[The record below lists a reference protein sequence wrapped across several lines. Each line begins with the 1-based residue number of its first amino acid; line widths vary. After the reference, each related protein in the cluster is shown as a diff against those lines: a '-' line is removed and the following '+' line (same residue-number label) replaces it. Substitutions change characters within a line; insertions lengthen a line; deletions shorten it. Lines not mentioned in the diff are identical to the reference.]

1 MYTTTDAR
9 KTTHVL
15 GLADDASL
23 EQLEHGSNVRMGGL
37 LAAEG
42 LEIPTSTGVYT
53 IWLGTQLLYVGI
65 SWKDPRTTNNKNAKG
80 VFGRLRTYYDGR
92 RTNDFMRSLG
102 DRFITPHLTSVEQ
115 TALAQG
121 TLDLDAKT
129 RTFAHEG
136 LTIRAYACAGDEAR
150 RIESRI
156 RKRGLPAAGLPL
168 FNAVA
173 HG

>member
-1 MYTTTDAR
+1 MYTPTDAR
-9 KTTHVL
+9 TATHVL
-15 GLADDASL
+15 GLADDGPL
-23 EQLEHGSNVRMGGL
+23 EQLEHGPNVRMGGL

-42 LEIPTSTGVYT
+42 REITTSTGVYT
-53 IWLGTQLLYVGI
+53 IWLSIQLLYVGI
-65 SWKDPRTTNNKNAKG
+65 SWKDPRTTNNKHAKG

-102 DRFITPHLTSVEQ
+102 DRFITPHLTSDDQ

-121 TLDLDAKT
+121 TLDLDSQT
-129 RTFAHEG
+129 RTFARER

-150 RIESRI
+150 RLESLI
-156 RKRGLPAAGLPL
+156 RKHGVPTAGLPL

-173 HG
+173 QG

>member
-150 RIESRI
+150 RIESLI
-156 RKRGLPAAGLPL
+156 RKHGLPAAGLPL
-168 FNAVA
+168 FNAVVQ
-173 HG
+173 G

>member
-9 KTTHVL
+9 KAAHLL
-15 GLADDASL
+15 GLADDGPL
-23 EQLEHGSNVRMGGL
+23 KQLEHGPNVRMGGL

-42 LEIPTSTGVYT
+42 REVPTSTGVYT

-65 SWKDPRTTNNKNAKG
+65 SFKDPLTTNNKKAKG
-80 VFGRLRTYYDGR
+80 VFGRVRTYYDGR

-102 DRFITPHLTSVEQ
+102 DRFITPHLTSAEQ

-136 LTIRAYACAGDEAR
+136 LTIRAYACTGDEAR
-150 RIESRI
+150 RIESLI
-156 RKRGLPAAGLPL
+156 RKHGLPAAGLPL
-168 FNAVA
+168 FNAIDQ
-173 HG
+173 G